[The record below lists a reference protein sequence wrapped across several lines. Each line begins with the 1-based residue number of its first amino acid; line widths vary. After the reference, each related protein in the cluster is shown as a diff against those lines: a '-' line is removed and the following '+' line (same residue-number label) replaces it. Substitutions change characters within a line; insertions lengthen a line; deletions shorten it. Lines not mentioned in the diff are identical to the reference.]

1 MRLITVQQE
10 NILQVKDS
18 YQELDTE
25 RIVATYPD
33 VFQGLGCME
42 GVLRLEVDESASPPI
57 MPSRR
62 VPLTLRKLL
71 KEELAHLER
80 ANVITREE
88 EPTDWVSC
96 LVVTEKPNGKLRVC
110 IDPQHLNKALQRS
123 HYPLPVIEDI
133 LPELADVKVFSKA
146 YLKDGFVQIQLDR
159 ESSKL
164 TTFQTSWGR
173 YRYLRM
179 PFGISPAPECFQRKL
194 DQNLEGL
201 KGIYK
206 VADDI
211 LITGRGTTKDE
222 AVKNHD
228 ANLLKLLERRQE
240 RNLKLKREKIQLKCT
255 DVLTPEGIKPDSRKV
270 EAVLKMERP
279 SDLAAVKS
287 LSKFLS
293 KLPELCEPLRRLTHK
308 GVEWS
313 WSTEQEKAF
322 GSVKQA
328 VTSAPILRYF
338 NSSEPFQGQGD
349 ASANGI
355 GFVLMQNG
363 QPVSYS
369 SRALTT
375 SERNYSQIEKEV
387 LAQVFGVE
395 RHHQYVYGQ
404 KVMLWSDHKPLETIC
419 KKPLATAP
427 KRLQRLLL

>member
-1 MRLITVQQE
+1 
-10 NILQVKDS
+10 
-18 YQELDTE
+18 
-25 RIVATYPD
+25 
-33 VFQGLGCME
+33 
-42 GVLRLEVDESASPPI
+42 
-57 MPSRR
+57 
-62 VPLTLRKLL
+62 
-71 KEELAHLER
+71 
-80 ANVITREE
+80 
-88 EPTDWVSC
+88 
-96 LVVTEKPNGKLRVC
+96 
-110 IDPQHLNKALQRS
+110 
-123 HYPLPVIEDI
+123 
-133 LPELADVKVFSKA
+133 
-146 YLKDGFVQIQLDR
+146 
-159 ESSKL
+159 
-164 TTFQTSWGR
+164 
-173 YRYLRM
+173 M
-179 PFGISPAPECFQRKL
+179 PFGISPAPECFQQKL
-194 DQNLEGL
+194 DQNHEGL

-206 VADDI
+206 VADD
-211 LITGRGTTKDE
+211 TGRGTTKDE
-222 AVKNHD
+222 AVKNHN

-240 RNLKLKREKIQLKCT
+240 RNLKLNREKIQLKCT
-255 DVLTPEGIKPDSRKV
+255 DMLTPEGIKPDSRKV

-338 NSSEPFQGQGD
+338 NSSEPVEGQRD
-349 ASANGI
+349 ASANVI

-375 SERNYSQIEKEV
+375 SERNYSQIEKEL

-395 RHHQYVYGQ
+395 RHHQYVYDR

-427 KRLQRLLL
+427 KRLQRLLLRLQQYDVEVRYKPGPDIYLADTLSRAYLPTTARSPRRDGTNSCS